1 GRDVHLSHQPGR
13 KRGKGMNN
21 IFQIIQFTIREA
33 LARKVFIFFGAII
46 LFVLVSTLLV
56 SWLVDIN
63 TLTSMAN
70 ESGQNYMMQEIVNS
84 LELLIVTP
92 LANLGL
98 LLAIF
103 SSASFVPVML
113 EKGNIDLLLSKPISR
128 TQLLLGKY
136 FGVVLFVF
144 LNIFFFVF
152 GVWLIISIKF
162 GYWDA
167 SFLTLTFVITFTFA
181 VLYALILLFGVITK
195 NSILGMMIAYLIF
208 IIVSPLLLLYRE
220 KLNEIVTSEIINA
233 IMDWIYFIV
242 PQTAELMGR
251 IMIDLAMGKGI
262 ANYQPIITSFLFLI
276 LILVF
281 SVFLFRKKDF

>member
-1 GRDVHLSHQPGR
+1 
-13 KRGKGMNN
+13 MNN
-21 IFQIIQFTIREA
+21 IFQIILFTIREA

-46 LFVLVSTLLV
+46 LLALGGTLLV
-56 SWLVDIN
+56 FLLVDID

-70 ESGQNYMMQEIVNS
+70 QSGQNYMMQEIVNS

-103 SSASFVPVML
+103 SSSSFVPVML

-128 TQLLLGKY
+128 TQLILGKY
-136 FGVVLFVF
+136 LGVVFFVF

-167 SFLTLTFVITFTFA
+167 SFLTLSFVITFAFS
-181 VLYALILLFGVITK
+181 VLYALILLFGVMTK
-195 NSILGMMIAYLIF
+195 NSILGMMVAYFIFLIL
-208 IIVSPLLLLYRE
+208 SPLLLLYNE
-220 KLNEIVTSEIINA
+220 KLNEFVTNEIVSTIL
-233 IMDWIYFIV
+233 DGFYFIV
-242 PQTAELMGR
+242 PQTAEIMGR

-262 ANYQPIITSFLFLI
+262 ANFQPIITSFLFLI
-276 LILVF
+276 LVVIF

>member
-1 GRDVHLSHQPGR
+1 
-13 KRGKGMNN
+13 MNN

-46 LFVLVSTLLV
+46 LFVLVGTLLV
-56 SWLVDIN
+56 FWFVDIN
-63 TLTSMAN
+63 TLTSAAIQ
-70 ESGQNYMMQEIVNS
+70 SGQNFMMREIVS
-84 LELLIVTP
+84 QLELLIVTP

-103 SSASFVPVML
+103 SSASFIPVML

-128 TQLLLGKY
+128 AQLLLGKY
-136 FGVVLFVF
+136 IGVVLFIF

-167 SFLTLTFVITFTFA
+167 SFLTLAFVITFAFA

-208 IIVSPLLLLYRE
+208 VIISPLLLLYKE
-220 KLNEIVTSEIINA
+220 KLNEFVTSEIVDTIL
-233 IMDWIYFIV
+233 DGFYFIV
-242 PQTAELMGR
+242 PQTSELMGR
-251 IMIDLAMGKGI
+251 MMIDLAMGRGI
-262 ANYQPIITSFLFLI
+262 TDFQPIITSLLFLI
-276 LILVF
+276 FILGF
-281 SVFLFRKKDF
+281 SVSLFRRKDF

>member
-1 GRDVHLSHQPGR
+1 
-13 KRGKGMNN
+13 MNN

-46 LFVLVSTLLV
+46 LFVLVGTLLV
-56 SWLVDIN
+56 FGLVDIN
-63 TLTSMAN
+63 TLTSAAN
-70 ESGQNYMMQEIVNS
+70 QSGQNIMTREIVSS

-103 SSASFVPVML
+103 SSASFIPIML

-128 TQLLLGKY
+128 AQLLLGKY

-162 GYWDA
+162 SYWDA
-167 SFLTLTFVITFTFA
+167 SFLTLAFVITFAFA
-181 VLYALILLFGVITK
+181 VLYALIMLFGVITK

-208 IIVSPLLLLYRE
+208 LIISPLLLLYKE
-220 KLNEIVTSEIINA
+220 KLNEFVTSELIDTILVGF
-233 IMDWIYFIV
+233 YFIV

-262 ANYQPIITSFLFLI
+262 INFQPIITSLLFLI
-276 LILVF
+276 FILGF
-281 SVFLFRKKDF
+281 SVSLFRRKDF

>member
-1 GRDVHLSHQPGR
+1 
-13 KRGKGMNN
+13 MNN

>member
-1 GRDVHLSHQPGR
+1 
-13 KRGKGMNN
+13 MNN
-21 IFQIIQFTIREA
+21 IFQIIRFTIREA

-56 SWLVDIN
+56 FWFVDID

-70 ESGQNYMMQEIVNS
+70 QSGQDYMMQEIVNS
-84 LELLIVTP
+84 LELLIVSP

-103 SSASFVPVML
+103 SSASFVPIML

-144 LNIFFFVF
+144 LNILIFVF

-167 SFLTLTFVITFTFA
+167 SFLTLTIVITFAFA

-208 IIVSPLLLLYRE
+208 LIVSPLLLLYRE
-220 KLNEIVTSEIINA
+220 KLNEFVNSEIVNTIL
-233 IMDWIYFIV
+233 DGFYFIV
-242 PQTAELMGR
+242 PQTAEIMGR

-262 ANYQPIITSFLFLI
+262 TNFQPIITSFLFLI
-276 LILVF
+276 LTVVF
-281 SVFLFRKKDF
+281 SVILFRRKDF

>member
-1 GRDVHLSHQPGR
+1 MS
-13 KRGKGMNN
+13 N
-21 IFQIIQFTIREA
+21 ILQIMQFTIREA
-33 LARKVFIFFGAII
+33 LARKVFLFFAVII
-46 LFVLVSTLLV
+46 LFVLFGTFLV
-56 SWLVDIN
+56 FMLVDID
-63 TLTSMAN
+63 TLTSVAN
-70 ESGQNYMMQEIVNS
+70 QSGHEIMIREIVSS
-84 LELLIVTP
+84 LELMIVTP

-136 FGVVLFVF
+136 FGVVVFVF

-152 GVWLIISIKF
+152 GIWLIISIKF

-167 SFLTLTFVITFTFA
+167 SFLTLSFVITFVFA

-208 IIVSPLLLLYRE
+208 LIVSPLLLLYRD
-220 KLNEIVTSEIINA
+220 KLNEFVTSNLVNTIL
-233 IMDWIYFIV
+233 DGLYFIV

-251 IMIDLAMGKGI
+251 IMIGLAMGKAI
-262 ANYQPIITSFLFLI
+262 SNFQPIITSFLFLI
-276 LILVF
+276 LIVTF
-281 SVFLFRKKDF
+281 SVFLFRRKDF

>member
-1 GRDVHLSHQPGR
+1 M
-13 KRGKGMNN
+13 KN
-21 IFQIIQFTIREA
+21 ILQIIQFTIREA

-46 LFVLVSTLLV
+46 LFVLVVTLLFF
-56 SWLVDIN
+56 WLADLN
-63 TLTSMAN
+63 TLTSVASQ
-70 ESGQNYMMQEIVNS
+70 SGQNIMMREIVSS
-84 LELLIVTP
+84 LELLIVNP

-103 SSASFVPVML
+103 SSASFIPVML

-128 TQLLLGKY
+128 AQLLLGKY

-167 SFLTLTFVITFTFA
+167 SFLTLTFVITFAFA
-181 VLYALILLFGVITK
+181 VLYALIVLFGVITK

-208 IIVSPLLLLYRE
+208 LIVSPLLLLYKE
-220 KLNEIVTSEIINA
+220 KLNEFVTSEIIDS
-233 IMDWIYFIV
+233 ILDGFYFIV

-262 ANYQPIITSFLFLI
+262 TDFQPIITSFLFLI
-276 LILVF
+276 LTLAF
-281 SVFLFRKKDF
+281 SVSLFRRKDF

>member
-1 GRDVHLSHQPGR
+1 
-13 KRGKGMNN
+13 MNN
-21 IFQIIQFTIREA
+21 ILQIIQFTIREA

-46 LFVLVSTLLV
+46 LLVLLGTLLV
-56 SWLVDIN
+56 FWLVDID

-70 ESGQNYMMQEIVNS
+70 QSGQNYMMQEIVNS
-84 LELLIVTP
+84 LELLIVSP

-136 FGVVLFVF
+136 FGVVFFVF
-144 LNIFFFVF
+144 LNILFFVF

-167 SFLTLTFVITFTFA
+167 SFLTLALIITFTFA
-181 VLYALILLFGVITK
+181 VLYALILLFGVVTK

-208 IIVSPLLLLYRE
+208 LIVSPLLLLYRE
-220 KLNEIVTSEIINA
+220 KLNEIVKSEIIDA
-233 IMDWIYFIV
+233 IMDGFYFIV

-262 ANYQPIITSFLFLI
+262 TNFQPILTSFLFLI

-281 SVFLFRKKDF
+281 SVYLFRRKDF